1 MVIRYH
7 FSRKHIYQIIQNRS
21 DMDKETVDSH
31 YLSGG
36 EDSERLYSIAMY
48 LL

>member
-1 MVIRYH
+1 
-7 FSRKHIYQIIQNRS
+7 
-21 DMDKETVDSH
+21 MDKETIDNH